1 MARRQKLELCNQ
13 CFQIT
18 ATKADLKKIE
28 KEHLVK
34 MLYVL
39 HLVRQ
44 FESYL
49 LDLQEK
55 GLVHGPVHTSIGQEA
70 ISAALAVLLESKD
83 WVGSTHRSHGHFISK
98 AVMHYASEN
107 FDPLEDDLN
116 DAAQDAVNRTMAEI
130 MGLKMGWCGGRGGSM
145 HLFDE
150 ISGNLGSNAIVGG
163 GIPLSTGAALAERMK
178 KSGSIVVSIFGD
190 GAFNQGCF
198 HEVANMASLWQAP
211 VLYLVENNGYA
222 VATKLCESSCCN
234 ELALRALG
242 YNFNTTIVDG
252 MDPVAMHV
260 ALKKIFDDMRRTP
273 GPHLCEALTY
283 RFTHHAGPM
292 PGSMF
297 GYREKNEETEWEGK
311 DPVKQFASLLID
323 AKTIS
328 PADDRRLREM
338 VIETMD
344 RAKAFCTEE
353 KGKTISIPES
363 YWPDPESLRR
373 DVRSDGKE
381 VADFSFVEQEEVQ
394 NLKAASY
401 VDAIAAVT
409 HRQMEKDERVFIM
422 GEEVG
427 HFQGGVYGAS
437 KGAAKSFPERVL
449 NTPISE
455 AGFVGMGGGA
465 ASVGLRP
472 IVEIMFPDFALV
484 AADQMF
490 NQIGKLRHMYGGQV
504 RFPLVLRTRVALGQ
518 GYGGQHSMNP
528 SGFFGMFSG
537 WRVVAPANA
546 FDYIGLFNTAMQIED
561 PVVIIEHAD
570 LYAAEG
576 LIPKD
581 DLDYFVAYGKA
592 KIARPGDDLT
602 LLTYSISVSESLKA
616 AETLAAKGI
625 SVEVIDLRTLDYQGM
640 DYDTIGKSI
649 RKTGRV
655 LIVEQNPR
663 SLGIS
668 ARLADEIQER
678 HFADLAIPVQRL
690 TSADVPPPV
699 SSALEKLML
708 VESDEISAKAEAV
721 LSMRSMRSIQTATP
735 AAASP
740 LAKKEAGR
748 AGIDISQVTGS
759 GPRGKVYRNDV
770 IAAAAGGPATAR
782 TETGVSSG
790 DSTDRPSQLV
800 PFDNMRKAIAER
812 MVASKYTAPHLYF
825 FADVN
830 MDRVMAFKNE
840 LSAIN
845 TDEVRIS
852 VNDIFIKLTALML
865 KRYPNLN
872 ATVED
877 DAIRL
882 WEQVNMGLA
891 VALEDGLIVPA
902 VPDADRLRF
911 HEIAAMRKELVE
923 KARAGK
929 LSPDEMSRGTFT
941 ISSLARSNITHFTA
955 IINPPQTAILSVGPT
970 REKPVAENGEL
981 KVGQVATLGLSVD
994 HRVIDGKVAAGFLS
1008 ELTEFLE
1015 NAPQKLISFY

>member
-1 MARRQKLELCNQ
+1 V
-13 CFQIT
+13 T
-18 ATKADLKKIE
+18 ATKADLKRIE
-28 KEHLVK
+28 KEILVK
-34 MLYVL
+34 MLFVL

-44 FESYL
+44 FETYL

-70 ISAALAVLLESKD
+70 VSAALSVLLKSED
-83 WVGSTHRSHGHFISK
+83 WVGSTHRAHGHFLSK
-98 AVMHYASEN
+98 AVMHYTA
-107 FDPLEDDLN
+107 EDFNPIEKDLN
-116 DAAQDAVNRTMAEI
+116 EAAQDAVNRTLAEI

-150 ISGNLGSNAIVGG
+150 VSGNLGSNAIVGG
-163 GIPLSTGAALAERMK
+163 GIPLATGAALAERMK
-178 KSGSIVVSIFGD
+178 ESGSVVVSLFGD

-198 HEVANMASLWQAP
+198 HEVANMASLFQAP

-252 MDPVAMHV
+252 MDPVAMYV
-260 ALKKIFDDMRRTP
+260 ALENILDDMRRTP

-297 GYREKNEETEWEGK
+297 GYREKNEEADWQEK
-311 DPVKQFASLLID
+311 DPVTRFAGQLID
-323 AKTIS
+323 AKIIS
-328 PADDRRLREM
+328 PKDEEQLLER
-338 VIETMD
+338 VIATMEL
-344 RAKAFCTEE
+344 AQSFCTEKKE
-353 KGKTISIPES
+353 KTLSIPES
-363 YWPDPESLRR
+363 YWPEPESLKR
-373 DVRSDGKE
+373 DVRSDGTE
-381 VADFSFVEQEEVQ
+381 VADVRFVEQEDFQ
-394 NLKAASY
+394 DLKTTTY

-409 HRQMEKDERVFIM
+409 HRRMETDERVFIM

-437 KGAAKSFPERVL
+437 KGAAKSFPDRVF

-504 RFPLVLRTRVALGQ
+504 RFPLILRTRVALGQ

-546 FDYIGLFNTAMQIED
+546 FDYIGLFNTAMRTED

-570 LYAAEG
+570 LYATEG
-576 LIPKD
+576 PVPGE

-602 LLTYSISVSESLKA
+602 LLTYSVSVAESLKA
-616 AETLAAKGI
+616 AETLAGKGI
-625 SVEVIDLRTLDYQGM
+625 GVEVIDLRTLDYQGM

-678 HFADLAIPVQRL
+678 HFADLEIPIERL
-690 TSADVPPPV
+690 TAADVPPPV
-699 SSALEKLML
+699 SKALESLMM
-708 VESDEISAKAEAV
+708 VESHEISARAEAV
-721 LSMRSMRSIQTATP
+721 ARKPSIGRAQTGRP

-748 AGIDISQVTGS
+748 AGIEIGRVSGT
-759 GPRGKVYRNDV
+759 GPRGKVYRDDV
-770 IAAAAGGPATAR
+770 IAAASSGTATAHP
-782 TETGVSSG
+782 TAGASSA
-790 DSTDRPSQLV
+790 DATDRPSRLE

-812 MVASKYTAPHLYF
+812 MVASKYSAPHLYF

-830 MDRVMAFKNE
+830 MDRVLAFKND
-840 LSAIN
+840 LSGIN
-845 TDEVRIS
+845 AGEVRIS
-852 VNDIFIKLTALML
+852 VNDIFIKLTALTL
-865 KRYPNLN
+865 KKYPNLN
-872 ATVED
+872 ATVEE

-902 VPDADRLRF
+902 VADADRLRF
-911 HEIAAMRKELVE
+911 HEIASTRKDLVE

-970 REKPVAENGEL
+970 RERPVVVDGEL
-981 KVGQVATLGLSVD
+981 KVGRVATLGLSVD
-994 HRVIDGKVAAGFLS
+994 HRVIDGKVAAEFLS

-1015 NAPQKLISFY
+1015 NASQKLISYY

>member
-1 MARRQKLELCNQ
+1 MPKREKLELCNESVRL
-13 CFQIT
+13 T
-18 ATKADLKKIE
+18 TTKADLKKVA
-28 KEHLVK
+28 KLDLVR
-34 MLYVL
+34 MLFIV

-44 FESYL
+44 FETYL
-49 LDLQEK
+49 LKLQEN

-70 ISAALAVLLESKD
+70 ISAALSVLLKSND

-98 AVMHYASEN
+98 AVMHYEAEN
-107 FDPLEDDLN
+107 FNPLKRDLN
-116 DAAQDAVNRTMAEI
+116 EAAQDAVNRTLAEI

-150 ISGNLGSNAIVGG
+150 ASGNLGSNAIVGG
-163 GIPLSTGAALAERMK
+163 GIPLATGAALAQQMK
-178 KSGSIVVSIFGD
+178 KTGSIVVSIFGD

-211 VLYLVENNGYA
+211 VLYLLENNGYA
-222 VATKLCESSCCN
+222 VATKLCEASCCN

-242 YNFNTTIVDG
+242 YNFNTTVLDG
-252 MDPVAMHV
+252 MDPVAMYV
-260 ALKKIFDDMRRTP
+260 GLRKIFSDMRHTP
-273 GPHLCEALTY
+273 GPHLCEAMTY

-297 GYREKNEETEWEGK
+297 GYREKDEETDWQGK
-311 DPVKQFASLLID
+311 DPVKQFARLLIETKIITKKED
-323 AKTIS
+323 E
-328 PADDRRLREM
+328 RLCQM
-338 VIETMD
+338 VIDIME
-344 RAKAFCTEE
+344 KAQSFCTSE
-353 KGKTISIPES
+353 KDATLSIPDS
-363 YWPDPESLRR
+363 YWPEPESIVR
-373 DVRSDGKE
+373 DVRSDGSE
-381 VADFSFVEQEEVQ
+381 INDLSFIEQEDVDKVQ
-394 NLKAASY
+394 TTTY
-401 VDAIAAVT
+401 VEAIAAVT
-409 HRQMEKDERVFIM
+409 HRQMEKDDRVFIM

-437 KGAAKSFPERVL
+437 RGAAKSFPDRVF

-465 ASVGLRP
+465 ASVGMRP

-504 RFPLVLRTRVALGQ
+504 RFPLILRTRVALGQ

-570 LYAAEG
+570 LYATDG
-576 LIPKD
+576 LIPEN

-592 KIARPGDDLT
+592 KIVRPGDDLT
-602 LLTYSISVSESLKA
+602 ILTYSITVSESLKA
-616 AETLAAKGI
+616 AEALDAKGI

-640 DYDTIGKSI
+640 DYETIGNSI

-678 HFADLAIPVQRL
+678 HFADLSIPIERL

-699 SSALEKLML
+699 SKALESLML
-708 VESDEISAKAEAV
+708 VKSEEISAKAEAV
-721 LSMRSMRSIQTATP
+721 ANRQAVCRTQTYV
-735 AAASP
+735 AAVASP
-740 LAKKEAGR
+740 LAKKEAKR
-748 AGIDISQVTGS
+748 VGIDINQVSGT
-759 GPRGKVYRNDV
+759 GPRGKIYRADV
-770 IAAAAGGPATAR
+770 VEAASGETVAASPA
-782 TETGVSSG
+782 SG
-790 DSTDRPSQLV
+790 ASFAEPAERPSRLE
-800 PFDNMRKAIAER
+800 PFDGMRKAIADR
-812 MVASKYTAPHLYF
+812 MAASKFTAPHLYF
-825 FADVN
+825 FANVN
-830 MDRVMAFKNE
+830 MDKVMAFKND
-840 LSAIN
+840 LSSVSKG
-845 TDEVRIS
+845 EVRIS
-852 VNDIFIKLTALML
+852 VNDIFIKLTALTL

-872 ATVED
+872 ATVEG

-882 WEQVNMGLA
+882 WDNVNIGLA
-891 VALEDGLIVPA
+891 VALDDGLIVPA
-902 VPDADRLRF
+902 VPAADALRF
-911 HEIAAMRKELVE
+911 HEIAAMRKDLVE

-970 REKPVAENGEL
+970 QERPVVENGEL
-981 KVGQVATLGLSVD
+981 KVGRVATLGLSVD
-994 HRVIDGKVAAGFLS
+994 HRVVDGKVAAGFLS
-1008 ELTEFLE
+1008 ELTDFLE
-1015 NAPQKLISFY
+1015 NAPQKIISYY